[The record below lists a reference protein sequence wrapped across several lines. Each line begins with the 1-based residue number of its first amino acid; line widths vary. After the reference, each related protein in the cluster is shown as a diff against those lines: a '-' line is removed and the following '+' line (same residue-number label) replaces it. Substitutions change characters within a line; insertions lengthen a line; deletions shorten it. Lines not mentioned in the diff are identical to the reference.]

1 MDKKMK
7 KFLLVCIL
15 IATLI
20 LVIWTI
26 FFVSKLIIS
35 KKVKNSNEDLYN
47 KELYVSA
54 TLPNIVGNTNS
65 LYDDYGRKLNVSSD
79 IKNEKK
85 WMNLTF
91 SDFEIYS
98 MSGKTSVIKFTIS
111 NNNNM
116 IVESNK
122 FQLQLKNDNSEVVAI
137 INFESLVIPSTGK
150 VNVTVDVTGDIANVK
165 DIAIDDVNYTMQVQ
179 EVK

>member
-1 MDKKMK
+1 
-7 KFLLVCIL
+7 
-15 IATLI
+15 
-20 LVIWTI
+20 
-26 FFVSKLIIS
+26 
-35 KKVKNSNEDLYN
+35 
-47 KELYVSA
+47 
-54 TLPNIVGNTNS
+54 
-65 LYDDYGRKLNVSSD
+65 
-79 IKNEKK
+79 
-85 WMNLTF
+85 MNLTF

-122 FQLQLKNDNSEVVAI
+122 FQLQLKNDNSEVFAI

-165 DIAIDDVNYTMQVQ
+165 DIAIDEVNYTMQIQ